1 MNELEKITIKY
12 HKHLEEDAKEGM
24 MYFTLE
30 DVHKC
35 MKEYHES
42 KSDCIS
48 DVIILYC
55 VMSEKDYWGN
65 REILRMFTN
74 RTDAETFL
82 SEMNEDE
89 YDDYVIEELKTGE

>member
-12 HKHLEEDAKEGM
+12 HKHLEENAKEGM

-48 DVIILYC
+48 NVSDSFKIDDKVWHI
-55 VMSEKDYWGN
+55 VDGEKGEVFEVLKDKVGVRWESN
-65 REILRMFTN
+65 TWSHITP
-74 RTDAETFL
+74 DQ
-82 SEMNEDE
+82 
-89 YDDYVIEELKTGE
+89 IEHER